1 MDNSLIETII
11 NKTKIDSKLLDQF
24 QEYSVF
30 KNTAPVTGYQ
40 ISAYVMLYTLL
51 TNCFFIEKNL
61 NKSKNTLFN
70 AARSMQIKAH
80 FSKGGAGSQIL
91 RSIIHL
97 SAPLISDCVPIIK
110 DIPNW
115 KSKFHEEN
123 IKSGSTYYVIQKL
136 LSGNTQGAIEI
147 WNNDK
152 GFIRKKER
160 FFMIE
165 RECVHKMILKDEKG
179 LSECI
184 YRLLEIGQDVYK
196 KSRDKEP
203 YLIDVRAL
211 SYIKLAYHLG
221 MDISI
226 EHELIPQDLVP
237 FKPLENYQLLYD
249 FMKRD
254 DLPDFN

>member
-51 TNCFFIEKNL
+51 TNCFFIKKNL

-123 IKSGSTYYVIQKL
+123 IKSGSTY
-136 LSGNTQGAIEI
+136 
-147 WNNDK
+147 
-152 GFIRKKER
+152 
-160 FFMIE
+160 
-165 RECVHKMILKDEKG
+165 
-179 LSECI
+179 
-184 YRLLEIGQDVYK
+184 
-196 KSRDKEP
+196 
-203 YLIDVRAL
+203 
-211 SYIKLAYHLG
+211 
-221 MDISI
+221 
-226 EHELIPQDLVP
+226 
-237 FKPLENYQLLYD
+237 
-249 FMKRD
+249 
-254 DLPDFN
+254 